1 MRRDRMFMTKPPS
14 RGYMVR
20 DWMTVRMSSMGRGL
34 CSISCCITT
43 AKTSDVYTFFS
54 PKHRLVAVAAN
65 ISEGIMST
73 LSREDLRD
81 LFPGPEN
88 LFRRKAVWHACHA
101 ELDEEPCL
109 KDSEPMGSPTST
121 NESSLPQTSTPVKG
135 CPPKYKTPEKVVKLS
150 FPEYVLHT
158 DSELEQVR
166 KQFFE
171 LAKKG
176 CQSDFQ
182 MSKDLRC
189 RLIRNTMT
197 SMIAILRAKGDKDSD
212 RYPSKPEVTSMA
224 KRIVQY
230 YPMLQDRGSKKTLW
244 VTVYAQ
250 LYKRLQNVRSPQKT
264 SPGGRHSKKRRVGQ
278 GSDTEESSGS
288 TIILDQSSD
297 GSSIPGS
304 GSKETANRSTNID
317 SPDTDSR
324 ASMAKHYRTL
334 QAWYNKKKNPDY
346 ESVSQLLDLE
356 YAARRAFIDSDATR
370 EDNKHE
376 KILEAYPCF
385 RDIRHDNSY
394 SIDEMKERWQDFCQK
409 VQFYGVWKKMLKPPL
424 GMDKAEQA
432 IRILRVLPSLFPSP
446 SAPPKKLRDASEA
459 LLHVLEFSTSS
470 SSSGEFI
477 PIPRIYNK
485 EWETHRLLN
494 GSQHAALDVS
504 DGLGVDGRQLVD
516 QPAGQQGEE
525 AVVVAVQQPGW
536 QLAEVQQQSADLTL
550 ELQAAGVLQ
559 DRHQVQLQV
568 LSHTADLRLGQSWWQ
583 VC

>member
-1 MRRDRMFMTKPPS
+1 MDQL
-14 RGYMVR
+14 
-20 DWMTVRMSSMGRGL
+20 D
-34 CSISCCITT
+34 
-43 AKTSDVYTFFS
+43 A
-54 PKHRLVAVAAN
+54 VAVSILRAAN
-65 ISEGIMST
+65 ISEGTMST

-81 LFPGPEN
+81 LFPPEN
-88 LFRRKAVWHACHA
+88 FFRRKAVWHSCHA

-109 KDSEPMGSPTST
+109 KDSEPMGSPAST
-121 NESSLPQTSTPVKG
+121 NESPLPQTSTPVKG
-135 CPPKYKTPEKVVKLS
+135 CPPEYKTPEKVVKLS

-176 CQSDFQ
+176 CESDFQ

-212 RYPSKPEVTSMA
+212 RYPSKPEVTAMA

-278 GSDTEESSGS
+278 GSNTEESSGS

-370 EDNKHE
+370 NWVSFDVFWARITAH
-376 KILEAYPCF
+376 
-385 RDIRHDNSY
+385 
-394 SIDEMKERWQDFCQK
+394 SIDEMLERWQDFCQK
-409 VQFYGVWKKMLKPPL
+409 VQFYGVWKKMLKTSIGNGQSPDCELVQLPPGHSHTNRDPL
-424 GMDKAEQA
+424 DK
-432 IRILRVLPSLFPSP
+432 IHD
-446 SAPPKKLRDASEA
+446 K
-459 LLHVLEFSTSS
+459 
-470 SSSGEFI
+470 
-477 PIPRIYNK
+477 
-485 EWETHRLLN
+485 
-494 GSQHAALDVS
+494 
-504 DGLGVDGRQLVD
+504 
-516 QPAGQQGEE
+516 
-525 AVVVAVQQPGW
+525 
-536 QLAEVQQQSADLTL
+536 DLTPSYKKGMA
-550 ELQAAGVLQ
+550 EWKAF
-559 DRHQVQLQV
+559 
-568 LSHTADLRLGQSWWQ
+568 LGQ
-583 VC
+583 

>member
-1 MRRDRMFMTKPPS
+1 
-14 RGYMVR
+14 
-20 DWMTVRMSSMGRGL
+20 
-34 CSISCCITT
+34 
-43 AKTSDVYTFFS
+43 
-54 PKHRLVAVAAN
+54 
-65 ISEGIMST
+65 MST

-88 LFRRKAVWHACHA
+88 FFRRKAVWHSCHA

-109 KDSEPMGSPTST
+109 KDSEPMGSPAST
-121 NESSLPQTSTPVKG
+121 NESPLPQTSTPVKG
-135 CPPKYKTPEKVVKLS
+135 CPPEYKTPEKVVKLS
-150 FPEYVLHT
+150 SPEYVLHT

-176 CQSDFQ
+176 CESDFQ

-197 SMIAILRAKGDKDSD
+197 SMIAILRAKEDKDSD
-212 RYPSKPEVTSMA
+212 RYPSKPEVTAMA

-250 LYKRLQNVRSPQKT
+250 LYKILQNVRSPQKT
-264 SPGGRHSKKRRVGQ
+264 SPDGRHSKKRRVGK
-278 GSDTEESSGS
+278 GSNTEESSGS

-317 SPDTDSR
+317 SPDTDRR

-356 YAARRAFIDSDATR
+356 
-370 EDNKHE
+370 
-376 KILEAYPCF
+376 
-385 RDIRHDNSY
+385 DIRHAMGELRRLLDKDNSH
-394 SIDEMKERWQDFCQK
+394 SIDEMLERWQDFYQK
-409 VQFYGVWKKMLKPPL
+409 VQFYVVWKKMLKPPL
-424 GMDKAEQA
+424 GMDKAEQS

-459 LLHVLEFSTSS
+459 LLHVLEVKEDPNSYLKKRPLPCPVLIVSS
-470 SSSGEFI
+470 SSCLLAIGDA
-477 PIPRIYNK
+477 PIATFPKQDIAVGAIYLMAYYYAFHLTYPK
-485 EWETHRLLN
+485 CVATLL
-494 GSQHAALDVS
+494 SVIQTEILLDKIH
-504 DGLGVDGRQLVD
+504 DK
-516 QPAGQQGEE
+516 
-525 AVVVAVQQPGW
+525 
-536 QLAEVQQQSADLTL
+536 DLTPSYKKGMA
-550 ELQAAGVLQ
+550 EWKAF
-559 DRHQVQLQV
+559 
-568 LSHTADLRLGQSWWQ
+568 LGQ
-583 VC
+583 

>member
-1 MRRDRMFMTKPPS
+1 MDQL
-14 RGYMVR
+14 
-20 DWMTVRMSSMGRGL
+20 D
-34 CSISCCITT
+34 
-43 AKTSDVYTFFS
+43 A
-54 PKHRLVAVAAN
+54 VAVSILRAAN
-65 ISEGIMST
+65 IIEGTMST

-88 LFRRKAVWHACHA
+88 FFRRKAVWHSCHA

-109 KDSEPMGSPTST
+109 EPMGSPAST
-121 NESSLPQTSTPVKG
+121 NESPLPQTSTPVKG
-135 CPPKYKTPEKVVKLS
+135 CPPEYKTPEKVVKLS

-176 CQSDFQ
+176 CESDFQ

-212 RYPSKPEVTSMA
+212 RYPSKPVVTAMA

-250 LYKRLQNVRSPQKT
+250 LNKRLQNVRSPQKT

-278 GSDTEESSGS
+278 GSNTEESSGS

-317 SPDTDSR
+317 STDTDSR

-385 RDIRHDNSY
+385 RDIRHAMGELRRLLDKDNSH

-424 GMDKAEQA
+424 GMDKEDPNSYLKK
-432 IRILRVLPSLFPSP
+432 RPLPCPVLI
-446 SAPPKKLRDASEA
+446 
-459 LLHVLEFSTSS
+459 VSS
-470 SSSGEFI
+470 SSCLLAIGDA
-477 PIPRIYNK
+477 PIATFPKQDIAVGAIYLMAYYYAFHLTYPK
-485 EWETHRLLN
+485 CVATLL
-494 GSQHAALDVS
+494 SVIQTEILLDKIH
-504 DGLGVDGRQLVD
+504 DK
-516 QPAGQQGEE
+516 
-525 AVVVAVQQPGW
+525 
-536 QLAEVQQQSADLTL
+536 DLTPSYKKGMA
-550 ELQAAGVLQ
+550 EWKAF
-559 DRHQVQLQV
+559 
-568 LSHTADLRLGQSWWQ
+568 LGQ
-583 VC
+583 

>member
-1 MRRDRMFMTKPPS
+1 M
-14 RGYMVR
+14 
-20 DWMTVRMSSMGRGL
+20 
-34 CSISCCITT
+34 
-43 AKTSDVYTFFS
+43 
-54 PKHRLVAVAAN
+54 
-65 ISEGIMST
+65 MST

-101 ELDEEPCL
+101 ELDE
-109 KDSEPMGSPTST
+109 
-121 NESSLPQTSTPVKG
+121 VK
-135 CPPKYKTPEKVVKLS
+135 
-150 FPEYVLHT
+150 YVLHT

-176 CQSDFQ
+176 CESDFQ

-385 RDIRHDNSY
+385 RDIRHAMGELRRLLDKDNSY

-424 GMDKAEQA
+424 GMDKEFTSCNFCKSHVFFQTAEQA

-459 LLHVLEFSTSS
+459 LLHVL
-470 SSSGEFI
+470 
-477 PIPRIYNK
+477 
-485 EWETHRLLN
+485 
-494 GSQHAALDVS
+494 
-504 DGLGVDGRQLVD
+504 
-516 QPAGQQGEE
+516 
-525 AVVVAVQQPGW
+525 
-536 QLAEVQQQSADLTL
+536 
-550 ELQAAGVLQ
+550 
-559 DRHQVQLQV
+559 
-568 LSHTADLRLGQSWWQ
+568 
-583 VC
+583 